1 MAAAGMGPSFDT
13 LLSEVAERRDL
24 DTPLLLR
31 VADSIA
37 AMHAA
42 ALAVTDAAPIATS
55 LPEQAAELARHSAR
69 LAARAAS
76 GRVKR
81 GHGDLTFPPSQCST
95 K

>member
-13 LLSEVAERRDL
+13 LLSEVAGRRDL

-42 ALAVTDAAPIATS
+42 EPAVPESPPIATS

-69 LAARAAS
+69 LRYTS
-76 GRVKR
+76 SLHRPVKMV
-81 GHGDLTFPPSQCST
+81 LVPV
-95 K
+95 